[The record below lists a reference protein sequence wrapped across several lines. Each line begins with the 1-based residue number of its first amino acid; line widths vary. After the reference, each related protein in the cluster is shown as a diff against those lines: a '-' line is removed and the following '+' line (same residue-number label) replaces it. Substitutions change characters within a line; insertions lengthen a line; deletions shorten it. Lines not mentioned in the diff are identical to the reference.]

1 MTETMMDKNGTPFEV
16 GAALQSTQSVGEAG
30 IINCIAIHGN
40 TATFTRDRFG
50 EDDFKINQDSLNS
63 SEWVVLDN

>member
-1 MTETMMDKNGTPFEV
+1 MKDKNGTPFEV

-30 IINCIAIHGN
+30 IINCIAIHGD

-50 EDDFKINQDSLNS
+50 EKDFKIDQNSLNLS
-63 SEWVVLDN
+63 QWVVIYQ